1 LPHQHLIKG
10 NLVQNKKLFI
20 ACLALLG
27 GFAALADRPA
37 PRVNI
42 DRQRNS
48 IFWEAQR
55 SLVDAYQSVSKAQAY
70 NHGELGDHAARAK
83 DLLSEANEEI
93 RLAAEYANHHR

>member
-1 LPHQHLIKG
+1 VK
-10 NLVQNKKLFI
+10 NKKWI
-20 ACLALLG
+20 VCLALVG
-27 GFAALADRPA
+27 GFVALADRPA
-37 PRVNI
+37 PHVSV

-55 SLVDAYQSVSKAQAY
+55 SLVDAYQSVSKAQNY

-93 RLAAEYANHHR
+93 RLAADYANNHR